1 MKILDRY
8 ILKSFF
14 TPFIA
19 TFLIVVF
26 ILVMQAVWLA
36 FDDIAGKGIDLIFIL
51 KFLGYLA
58 LVVTP
63 MAFPIAILLSSIM
76 TLGNLSENYELASI
90 KSAGISLRRTLLP
103 LIIATI
109 FLSGLDFIFLNNIYP
124 WAALKQKNLYY
135 NIRKKQP
142 ALALIPGQFNM
153 DIPGYTIKFDEK
165 YGEKENLLRN
175 VQISDLSGGNGKV
188 KVITAKK
195 GEITTEE
202 GSKYLTFNLYDGR
215 YYEEHTAVNYKKRKR
230 MPASKGTFQKYVVNM
245 DVSALDNNKDLDNEN
260 VKEHYAMLSVRQL
273 NKKSGE
279 RKVEYDKL
287 IQHKASFLENL
298 IKLKFL
304 YPAKDTLSIKKMSNS
319 LLENYDVVSQPMVLD
334 QSIELVDRAIQR
346 NKNEK
351 KNFKD
356 HRKWLNLYDFEMH
369 HRIAFALACL
379 VLFFIG
385 APLGSIIRKGG
396 FGLPMVL
403 AIIVF
408 VTYYFIN
415 QFSKNLAEESAITA
429 PLASWISTIIL
440 LPIGLY
446 ITRMATKGK
455 MFAGFNGLKNKV
467 VSLLKRKKNE

>member
-51 KFLGYLA
+51 KFLGYLT

-63 MAFPIAILLSSIM
+63 MALPIAILLSSIM

-103 LIIATI
+103 LIITA
-109 FLSGLDFIFLNNIYP
+109 FLLSGLDFIFLNNIYP
-124 WAALKQKNLYY
+124 WATLKQKNLYY

-142 ALALIPGQFNM
+142 ELALIPGQFNT

-165 YGEKENLLRN
+165 YGEEKNLLKN
-175 VQISDLSGGNGKV
+175 VQIADLSASRGKI
-188 KVITAKK
+188 KIITAKK
-195 GEITTEE
+195 GEITSEE

-215 YYEEHTAVNYKKRKR
+215 YYEEHIVDYQKQKR
-230 MPASKGTFQKYVVNM
+230 MPASKGTFQKYIVNM
-245 DVSALDNNKDLDNEN
+245 DVSALDNNQNLDDEN
-260 VKEHYAMLSVRQL
+260 IKEHYAMLSFNQL
-273 NKKSGE
+273 RKKLGE
-279 RKVEYDKL
+279 RKTEYDKL
-287 IQHKASFLENL
+287 IQYKADFLENL
-298 IKLKFL
+298 VQSKFL
-304 YPAKDTLSIKKMSNS
+304 YPAKDSSSIKDFSNTI
-319 LLENYDVVSQPMVLD
+319 LENYHINSQPMVLD
-334 QSIELVDRAIQR
+334 QSVELIDRAIQK
-346 NKNEK
+346 NTNEK

-356 HRKWLNLYDFEMH
+356 NRKWLNLYDFEMN
-369 HRIAFALACL
+369 HRIAFALTCL

-403 AIIVF
+403 AIIIF

-429 PLASWISTIIL
+429 RLGSWMSTIIL
-440 LPIGLY
+440 LPIGIYL
-446 ITRMATKGK
+446 TRMATKGK
-455 MFAGFNGLKNKV
+455 MFAGFKGFTNKITT
-467 VSLLKRKKNE
+467 LLKRQKNE

>member
-51 KFLGYLA
+51 KFLGYLT

-103 LIIATI
+103 LIITA
-109 FLSGLDFIFLNNIYP
+109 FLLSGLNFIFLNNVYP
-124 WAALKQKNLYY
+124 WATLKQKNLYY

-142 ALALIPGQFNM
+142 ALALIPGQFNT

-165 YGEKENLLRN
+165 YGEEKNLLKN
-175 VQISDLSGGNGKV
+175 VQISDLSASRGKI
-188 KVITAKK
+188 KIITAKK
-195 GEITTEE
+195 GEITSKE

-215 YYEEHTAVNYKKRKR
+215 YYEEHIVDYQKKKR
-230 MPASKGTFQKYVVNM
+230 MPASKGTFQKYIVNM
-245 DVSALDNNKDLDNEN
+245 DISALDNNKDLDDEN
-260 VKEHYAMLSVRQL
+260 IKEHYAMLTVSQL
-273 NKKSGE
+273 GQKSKE

-287 IQHKASFLENL
+287 IKYKSDFLETL
-298 IKLKFL
+298 VKSKFL
-304 YPAKDTLSIKKMSNS
+304 YPAKNASSIEKMSDTI
-319 LLENYDVVSQPMVLD
+319 LKNYHLNTQPMVLN
-334 QSIELVDRAIQR
+334 QSIELIDRAIQ
-346 NKNEK
+346 KQQNEK

-356 HRKWLNLYDFEMH
+356 NRKWLNLYDFERN

-403 AIIVF
+403 AIVVF
-408 VTYYFIN
+408 VIYYFIN
-415 QFSKNLAEESAITA
+415 QFSKNLSEESAMTA
-429 PLASWISTIIL
+429 QLGSWMSTLIL
-440 LPIGLY
+440 LPIGIYL
-446 ITRMATKGK
+446 TRMATKGK
-455 MFAGFNGLKNKV
+455 MFAGFKGFTNKIV
-467 VSLLKRKKNE
+467 TLLKRQKK